1 MPRKGSLFPTDY
13 TLFDRNRMG
22 CVLRA
27 ACTQHPF
34 QRTIPDSSS
43 FRFDSEFPIYPT
55 DSASFRFPEF
65 PVRFMSLRYSAYDS
79 RILPAPSLRL
89 LCHYPFPAL
98 HLRFAS
104 AFPCAFLISAYSG
117 FPHFPYLAFPDFP
130 YSTVYLVYKP
140 VAKYLVDRLNINM
153 DKPSC

>member
-1 MPRKGSLFPTDY
+1 MQRARNILSSAPFLIPLVSGSSPSFLY
-13 TLFDRNRMG
+13 I
-22 CVLRA
+22 LR
-27 ACTQHPF
+27 
-34 QRTIPDSSS
+34 IPL
-43 FRFDSEFPIYPT
+43 RSEFPM
-55 DSASFRFPEF
+55 F
-65 PVRFMSLRYSAYDS
+65 PVRFTSLRYSAYDS

-140 VAKYLVDRLNINM
+140 VAKYPVDRLNINM

>member
-1 MPRKGSLFPTDY
+1 MVGAAYVFSIILRHKTIQKPVHDTKVRLAVAGTS
-13 TLFDRNRMG
+13 MV
-22 CVLRA
+22 VLRA
-27 ACTQHPF
+27 ARTQHSF

-43 FRFDSEFPIYPT
+43 FRFVSEFPIYPT
-55 DSASFRFPEF
+55 DSASFRFSEF

-79 RILPAPSLRL
+79 RFLPAPSLRL

-130 YSTVYLVYKP
+130 YSTVYLVYKA
-140 VAKYLVDRLNINM
+140 VA
-153 DKPSC
+153 

>member
-1 MPRKGSLFPTDY
+1 MWKNLRCSYLPG
-13 TLFDRNRMG
+13 
-22 CVLRA
+22 VLRA
-27 ACTQHPF
+27 TCTQHPF
-34 QRTIPDSSS
+34 QRTIPDPSS
-43 FRFDSEFPIYPT
+43 FRFVSEFPIYPT
-55 DSASFRFPEF
+55 DSATFRFSEF
-65 PVRFMSLRYSAYDS
+65 PVRFTSLRYSAYDS

-130 YSTVYLVYKP
+130 YSTVYLVYKA
-140 VAKYLVDRLNINM
+140 VAKYPVDRLNINM